1 MDHRA
6 ALRLAFGQT
15 CPDGCAAAGTRETLP
30 ATRERVPIRGRP
42 PLPHDEPVTEAD
54 RDIAV
59 VIADDHPVVRGGL
72 RALIASL
79 PGFTVVGEATTGRE
93 AVIAAQTLHP
103 DVVIMDVRMPE
114 LEGTEATRR
123 IAAAAPGVA
132 VLMLTMFDDDDT
144 VFAAMQAGARGYLL
158 KGAEQADIDR
168 ALRAV
173 VAGEAIFGP
182 GIASRVLGYF
192 SATRTADVPFPALT
206 AREREILDHVAAGDR
221 NSVIAQKLSLAPK
234 TVSNHLSSI
243 FTKLA
248 VADRAEAIVRAR
260 DSGLGR
266 R

>member
-1 MDHRA
+1 V
-6 ALRLAFGQT
+6 
-15 CPDGCAAAGTRETLP
+15 P
-30 ATRERVPIRGRP
+30 AVA
-42 PLPHDEPVTEAD
+42 HDEPVTEPG
-54 RDIAV
+54 RDITV

-158 KGAEQADIDR
+158 KGADQADIDR

-192 SATRTADVPFPALT
+192 SATRPADVPFPALT
-206 AREREILDHVAAGDR
+206 GRERQILDHVAAGDR